1 MATNIRRLRVKSY
14 ENLLKKSILK
24 VLILLLASYSTIPDF
39 ALAEDKIKGKYEVIG
54 SIEKLKRVKQVE
66 MIEFFNYSCGHC
78 YRFLETSKKLHAKF
92 KDKLYHKKYPI
103 YWGQQTAS
111 PAKAFYITDEL
122 GLEEKFTQELF
133 DTNFKLQI
141 NIFQSRVIQR
151 LSQHYKIEQE
161 IRDGMKSPVIE
172 AKVNESLALANKY
185 NANETPTIILNKILK
200 ITPSISGGT
209 TEMMTE
215 NLELIIGDILGYN

>member
-1 MATNIRRLRVKSY
+1 VKSC
-14 ENLLKKSILK
+14 ENLLKKSVLK
-24 VLILLLASYSTIPDF
+24 VLILLLAICSTIPNS

-54 SIEKLKRVKQVE
+54 SIEKLKGTKQVE

-141 NIFQSRVIQR
+141 NIFQPRVIQR

-185 NANETPTIILNKILK
+185 NANETPTIILNKVLK

>member
-1 MATNIRRLRVKSY
+1 VKSC
-14 ENLLKKSILK
+14 ENLLKKSVLK
-24 VLILLLASYSTIPDF
+24 VLILLLASCSTLPNF

-54 SIEKLKRVKQVE
+54 SIEKLKGAKQVE
-66 MIEFFNYSCGHC
+66 MTEFFNYSCGHC

-92 KDKLYHKKYPI
+92 KDKLHHKKYPI
-103 YWGQQTAS
+103 YWGQQTAL

-141 NIFQSRVIQR
+141 NIFQPRVIQR

-185 NANETPTIILNKILK
+185 NANETPTIILNKVLK

>member
-1 MATNIRRLRVKSY
+1 VKSCK
-14 ENLLKKSILK
+14 NLLKKSVLK
-24 VLILLLASYSTIPDF
+24 VLILLLAICSTLPNF

-92 KDKLYHKKYPI
+92 KDKLHHKKYPI
-103 YWGQQTAS
+103 YWGQQTAL

-141 NIFQSRVIQR
+141 NIFQPRVIQR

-185 NANETPTIILNKILK
+185 NANETPTIILNKVLK

-215 NLELIIGDILGYN
+215 NLELIIEDILGYN

>member
-1 MATNIRRLRVKSY
+1 MKSC
-14 ENLLKKSILK
+14 ENLLKKSVLK
-24 VLILLLASYSTIPDF
+24 VLILLLASCSTIPSF

-92 KDKLYHKKYPI
+92 KDKLHHKKYPI
-103 YWGQQTAS
+103 YWGQQTAL

-185 NANETPTIILNKILK
+185 NANETPTIILNKVLK

-215 NLELIIGDILGYN
+215 NLELIIESILSYN

>member
-1 MATNIRRLRVKSY
+1 MKSC
-14 ENLLKKSILK
+14 ENLFKKSVLK
-24 VLILLLASYSTIPDF
+24 VLILLLAICSTLPSF

-54 SIEKLKRVKQVE
+54 SIEKLKGAKQVE
-66 MIEFFNYSCGHC
+66 MTEFFNYSCGHC

-92 KDKLYHKKYPI
+92 KDKLHHKKYPI
-103 YWGQQTAS
+103 YWGQQTAL

-133 DTNFKLQI
+133 DTNFKLHI
-141 NIFQSRVIQR
+141 NIFQPRIIQR

-185 NANETPTIILNKILK
+185 NANETPTIILNKVLK

>member
-1 MATNIRRLRVKSY
+1 VKSC
-14 ENLLKKSILK
+14 ENLLKKSALK
-24 VLILLLASYSTIPDF
+24 VLILLLASCSTIPDF
-39 ALAEDKIKGKYEVIG
+39 ALAEDKIKGKYEAIG

-78 YRFLETSKKLHAKF
+78 YKFLETSKKLHAKF

-103 YWGQQTAS
+103 YWGQQTAL

-185 NANETPTIILNKILK
+185 NANETPTIILNKVLK

>member
-14 ENLLKKSILK
+14 ENLLKKSVLK

-54 SIEKLKRVKQVE
+54 SIEKLKGAKQVE

-92 KDKLYHKKYPI
+92 KDKLHHKKYPI
-103 YWGQQTAS
+103 YWGQQTAL

-133 DTNFKLQI
+133 DTNFKLHI
-141 NIFQSRVIQR
+141 NIFQPRIIQR

-172 AKVNESLALANKY
+172 AKVNESLALASKY
-185 NANETPTIILNKILK
+185 NANETPTIILNKVLK

>member
-1 MATNIRRLRVKSY
+1 VATNIRRLRVKSY
-14 ENLLKKSILK
+14 ENLLKKSVLK

-92 KDKLYHKKYPI
+92 KDKLHHKKYPI
-103 YWGQQTAS
+103 YWGQQTAL

-133 DTNFKLQI
+133 DTNFKLHI
-141 NIFQSRVIQR
+141 NIFQPRVIQR

-161 IRDGMKSPVIE
+161 IRDGMKSPTIE
-172 AKVNESLALANKY
+172 AKVNESLALASKY

-200 ITPSISGGT
+200 ITPTISGGT

>member
-1 MATNIRRLRVKSY
+1 MKSC
-14 ENLLKKSILK
+14 ENLLKKSVLK
-24 VLILLLASYSTIPDF
+24 ALILLLAICSTIPNF

-54 SIEKLKRVKQVE
+54 SIEKLKGVKQVE
-66 MIEFFNYSCGHC
+66 MTEFFNYSCGHC
-78 YRFLETSKKLHAKF
+78 YKFLETSKKLRAKF

-103 YWGQQTAS
+103 YWGQQTAL

-133 DTNFKLQI
+133 DTNFKLHI
-141 NIFQSRVIQR
+141 NIFQPRIIQR
-151 LSQHYKIEQE
+151 LSQNYKIEQE
-161 IRDGMKSPVIE
+161 IRDGLKSPVIE

-185 NANETPTIILNKILK
+185 NANETPTIILNKVLK

>member
-1 MATNIRRLRVKSY
+1 MKSCRIPLI
-14 ENLLKKSILK
+14 NKILLFLIASC
-24 VLILLLASYSTIPDF
+24 LILPGF
-39 ALAEDKIKGKYEVIG
+39 VLAEDKIKGKYEVIG
-54 SIEKLKRVKQVE
+54 SIEKLKNSKQVE

-78 YRFLETSKKLHAKF
+78 YKFLETSKKLHDKF

-103 YWGQQTAS
+103 YWGQQTAL

-133 DTNFKLQI
+133 DTNFKLHI
-141 NIFQSRVIQR
+141 NIFQPRVIQR

-161 IRDGMKSPVIE
+161 IRDGMKSPAIE
-172 AKVNESLALANKY
+172 AKVNESLALAKTY
-185 NANETPTIILNKILK
+185 NANETPTIILNKVLK
-200 ITPSISGGT
+200 VTPSISGGT

>member
-14 ENLLKKSILK
+14 ENLLKKSVLK

-103 YWGQQTAS
+103 YWGQQTAL

-133 DTNFKLQI
+133 DTNFKLHI
-141 NIFQSRVIQR
+141 NIFQPRIIQR

-172 AKVNESLALANKY
+172 AKVNKSLALANKY
-185 NANETPTIILNKILK
+185 NANETPTIILNKVLK

>member
-1 MATNIRRLRVKSY
+1 MKSC

-24 VLILLLASYSTIPDF
+24 VLILLLASCSTIPDF

-54 SIEKLKRVKQVE
+54 SIEKLKGVKQVE

-92 KDKLYHKKYPI
+92 KDKLHHKKYPI
-103 YWGQQTAS
+103 YWGQQTAL

-122 GLEEKFTQELF
+122 GLEEEFTQELF
-133 DTNFKLQI
+133 DTNFKLHI
-141 NIFQSRVIQR
+141 NIFQPRVIQR

-161 IRDGMKSPVIE
+161 IRDGMKSPAIE

-185 NANETPTIILNKILK
+185 NANETPTIILNKVLK

>member
-1 MATNIRRLRVKSY
+1 MKSC
-14 ENLLKKSILK
+14 ENLLKKSALK
-24 VLILLLASYSTIPDF
+24 VLTLLLASFSTIPNF

-54 SIEKLKRVKQVE
+54 SIEKLKGAKQVE
-66 MIEFFNYSCGHC
+66 MFEFFNYSCGHC

-141 NIFQSRVIQR
+141 NIFQPRVIQR

>member
-1 MATNIRRLRVKSY
+1 MKFCK
-14 ENLLKKSILK
+14 NLLGKSLPKI
-24 VLILLLASYSTIPDF
+24 LILLLAGCLTLPSF
-39 ALAEDKIKGKYEVIG
+39 AIAEDKIKGKYEIIG
-54 SIEKLKRVKQVE
+54 PVDKLKGVRQVE
-66 MIEFFNYSCGHC
+66 MTEFFNYSCGHC
-78 YRFLETSKKLHAKF
+78 YKFLETSKKLHAKF
-92 KDKLYHKKYPI
+92 KNKLYHKKYPI
-103 YWGQQTAS
+103 YWGQQTAL

-141 NIFQSRVIQR
+141 NIFQPRVIQR

-185 NANETPTIILNKILK
+185 NANETPTIILNKVLK

>member
-1 MATNIRRLRVKSY
+1 MKSCD
-14 ENLLKKSILK
+14 NLLKKSAVIF
-24 VLILLLASYSTIPDF
+24 LILLLASFSTITNF
-39 ALAEDKIKGKYEVIG
+39 ALAEDEIKGKYEVIG
-54 SIEKLKRVKQVE
+54 SIEKLKGVKQIE

-103 YWGQQTAS
+103 YWGQQTAF
-111 PAKAFYITDEL
+111 PAKAFYIADEL
-122 GLEEKFTQELF
+122 GLEEKFTRELF

-141 NIFQSRVIQR
+141 NIFQPRVIQR

-161 IRDGMKSPVIE
+161 IRDGMKSPAIE
-172 AKVNESLALANKY
+172 AKVNESLVLANKY
-185 NANETPTIILNKILK
+185 NANETPTIILNKVLK
-200 ITPSISGGT
+200 VTPSISGGT

-215 NLELIIGDILGYN
+215 NLELIIGNILGYN

>member
-1 MATNIRRLRVKSY
+1 MKSC

-24 VLILLLASYSTIPDF
+24 VLILLLASCSTIPDF

-54 SIEKLKRVKQVE
+54 SIEKLKGAKQVE
-66 MIEFFNYSCGHC
+66 MTEFFNYSCGHC

-92 KDKLYHKKYPI
+92 KDKLHHKKYPI
-103 YWGQQTAS
+103 YWGQQTAL

-133 DTNFKLQI
+133 DTNFKLHI
-141 NIFQSRVIQR
+141 NIFQPRIIQR

-185 NANETPTIILNKILK
+185 NANETPTIILNKVLK

>member
-1 MATNIRRLRVKSY
+1 MKSC
-14 ENLLKKSILK
+14 ENLLKKSVLK
-24 VLILLLASYSTIPDF
+24 VLILLLASCSTIPNF

-54 SIEKLKRVKQVE
+54 SIEKLKGAKQVE
-66 MIEFFNYSCGHC
+66 MTEFFNYSCGHR

-103 YWGQQTAS
+103 YWGQQTAF

-185 NANETPTIILNKILK
+185 NANETPTIILNKVLK

>member
-1 MATNIRRLRVKSY
+1 MKSCK
-14 ENLLKKSILK
+14 NLLKKSVLK
-24 VLILLLASYSTIPDF
+24 VLILLLAICSTLPNF

-54 SIEKLKRVKQVE
+54 SIEKLKGAKQVE
-66 MIEFFNYSCGHC
+66 MTEFFNYSCGHC

-185 NANETPTIILNKILK
+185 NANETPTIILNKALK

>member
-1 MATNIRRLRVKSY
+1 VKSC
-14 ENLLKKSILK
+14 ENLLKKSALK
-24 VLILLLASYSTIPDF
+24 VLILLLASCSTIPDF

-78 YRFLETSKKLHAKF
+78 YKFLETSKKLHAKF

-103 YWGQQTAS
+103 YWGQQTAL

-141 NIFQSRVIQR
+141 NIFQPRVIQR

-185 NANETPTIILNKILK
+185 NANETPTIILNKVLK

>member
-1 MATNIRRLRVKSY
+1 VKSC
-14 ENLLKKSILK
+14 ENLLKKSVLK
-24 VLILLLASYSTIPDF
+24 VLILLLASCSTIPNF
-39 ALAEDKIKGKYEVIG
+39 ALAEDKIKGKYEVVG
-54 SIEKLKRVKQVE
+54 SIEKLKGAKQVE
-66 MIEFFNYSCGHC
+66 MTEFFNYSCGHC

-92 KDKLYHKKYPI
+92 KDKLHHKKYPI
-103 YWGQQTAS
+103 YWGQQTAL

-133 DTNFKLQI
+133 DTNFKLHI
-141 NIFQSRVIQR
+141 NIFQPRIIQR

-185 NANETPTIILNKILK
+185 NANETPTIILNKVLK